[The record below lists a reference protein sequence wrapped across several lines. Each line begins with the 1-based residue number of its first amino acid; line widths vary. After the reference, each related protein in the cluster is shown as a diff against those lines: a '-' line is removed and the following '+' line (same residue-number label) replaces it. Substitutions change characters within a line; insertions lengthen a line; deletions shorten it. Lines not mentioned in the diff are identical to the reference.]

1 LGQADYRL
9 LAELGRQAGAHAHA
23 VQLTT
28 NLRRSQQRLMVARE
42 EERRRLRRDLHDGL
56 GPMLAGVRLG
66 LEEVRRSMPK
76 GHAAAAALACLGD
89 QAQGA
94 ASEVR
99 RLINDLRP
107 TLLDEVGLVEALK
120 QQAAHFSSPS
130 GDPAGLEV
138 TVGVPEMLGPLPA
151 AVELAA
157 YRIATEALANVARPA
172 KSAPLHHP
180 PIPQRRPTAAD
191 RGRRY
196 WYWRV
201 SLGSWHPVHAGTRC
215 GRRGTCIIQPRST
228 GALLSPLSCRL
239 S

>member
-94 ASEVR
+94 ASELR
-99 RLINDLRP
+99 RLINDPRP

-157 YRIATEALANVARPA
+157 YRIATEALANVARHA
-172 KSAPLHHP
+172 KSAPCTIRLYRNGVLQLRIEDDGIGIGGSRLGVGIPSMREHAAAVEVPVSSSPAP
-180 PIPQRRPTAAD
+180 PGHCCHR
-191 RGRRY
+191 
-196 WYWRV
+196 
-201 SLGSWHPVHAGTRC
+201 
-215 GRRGTCIIQPRST
+215 
-228 GALLSPLSCRL
+228 
-239 S
+239 